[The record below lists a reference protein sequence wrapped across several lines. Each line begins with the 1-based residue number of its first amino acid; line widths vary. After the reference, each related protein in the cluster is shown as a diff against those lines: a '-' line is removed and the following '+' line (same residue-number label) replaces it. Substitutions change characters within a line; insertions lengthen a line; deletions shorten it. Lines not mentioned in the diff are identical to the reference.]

1 MNMITRT
8 SAPAGSTSGLTA
20 RVAALPR
27 ADKTLLKVLF
37 SAALLVLVL
46 GLAGG
51 FVTALA
57 RAGALIFFP
66 DDAYRLLTLHG
77 VSVFFYWL
85 YLIQAAL
92 LLVLAAAENG
102 RGLALRPLA

>member
-8 SAPAGSTSGLTA
+8 SASAGSTSGLTA
-20 RVAALPR
+20 RVAALPTI
-27 ADKTLLKVLF
+27 DKALLKVLF
-37 SAALLVLVL
+37 GAALLALVL

-57 RAGALIFFP
+57 RAGALTFFP

-85 YLIQAAL
+85 YLIQAL

-102 RGLALRPLA
+102 QGLA

>member
-27 ADKTLLKVLF
+27 ADKALLRVLF
-37 SAALLVLVL
+37 TAALLALAL

-51 FVTALA
+51 FVTAL
-57 RAGALIFFP
+57 RAGALTLFP

-102 RGLALRPLA
+102 

>member
-1 MNMITRT
+1 MITRT

-37 SAALLVLVL
+37 GAALLALVL

-57 RAGALIFFP
+57 RAGALTFSRTTP
-66 DDAYRLLTLHG
+66 TACSPCTACPCSSTG
-77 VSVFFYWL
+77 ST
-85 YLIQAAL
+85 
-92 LLVLAAAENG
+92 
-102 RGLALRPLA
+102 